1 MFLFVLAKS
10 KNYGADVTIVAAN
23 TTEKIP
29 EYFKIIKVL
38 TSNEMLKV
46 VDGIIDEY
54 DIFIAVAAVS
64 DFKLKNPIK
73 KKLKKEIDSLSLNL
87 TKTSDILSKVTS
99 RKNPPFSVGF
109 AAESDNLQKYAKEK
123 LKKKKVNL
131 IAANLIKDAI
141 GKDYNKLTLFDKNGE
156 HVFAKSTKA
165 NQAAK

>member
-1 MFLFVLAKS
+1 MEPEEIIKDFNKYQKIIKIKILLTVGATFEPIDAVRGITNLSSGKMGIKIAKAA

-46 VDGIIDEY
+46 VDGIIDKY

-73 KKLKKEIDSLSLNL
+73 KKIKKEIDSLSLNL

-99 RKNPPFSVGF
+99 
-109 AAESDNLQKYAKEK
+109 
-123 LKKKKVNL
+123 KK
-131 IAANLIKDAI
+131 
-141 GKDYNKLTLFDKNGE
+141 TTF
-156 HVFAKSTKA
+156 
-165 NQAAK
+165 